1 MTTARVDYIK
11 YAALG
16 LLATA
21 ATPAQAQL
29 GTETTSYTLFGTP
42 GLILMPTAEVAADS
56 ELAFSYSQFGPN
68 ANGTLTFQIL
78 PRLSGSFRYTKLDNF
93 WASGPLRGQDFFDR
107 SFDLQ
112 YRILNESKY
121 LPAVSVGIR
130 DFIGTGIYSSEYVVA
145 TKSIGDK
152 LRVHGGLGWGRLA
165 SHNPIGNIG
174 GPRPDWDAGKGGT
187 LNFSQ
192 WFRGD
197 FAPFAGLSY
206 KVNDKLTFKA
216 EYSSDA
222 FTVEERRGTLE
233 YNSPFNFGID
243 YEVSPAFHLNASY
256 VAGSMFGAG
265 LTIRLNPRKPQAR
278 SGNEKAPLPVK
289 PRPSR
294 ADSAA
299 WSTDW
304 VSTPE
309 DHADIQRVVSDALGK
324 EGIRL
329 KALALTA
336 TRAELKIDNKRY
348 NSQPQAIGRTARI
361 LTHALPASVESFE
374 ITVTQNGIPLS
385 TVTMRRSD
393 IERLEHAPAI
403 DMYQRV
409 TIDEAAPS
417 ALRNSDLP
425 NHDTRFTWALAPY
438 LALSFF
444 DPSSPVRGDFG
455 LRFSAKY
462 ELTPNIILSGA
473 VQKSI
478 FGNLDDDTYL
488 NTSVLPH
495 VRTDGALYAQQ
506 GDPAIEHLTASWYER
521 PGKNLYSR
529 VTVGYLEKMFGGVSA
544 ELLWKPVDSP
554 LAIGAEV
561 AWVKQR
567 DYDQLFGFR
576 DYDVVTG
583 HVSAYYDFG
592 NGFSTRVDAG
602 RYLAGD
608 YGATFSVDRTFAN
621 GWKVGG
627 YFTKTNVSA
636 EDFGEGSFDKGIR
649 ISIPFEWAL
658 GTPSKSESSAQLR
671 SLERDGGARLQVDGR
686 LFDWVEDGHGDAYAG
701 RWGKF
706 WR

>member
-1 MTTARVDYIK
+1 VITARVDFIK

-16 LLATA
+16 LLASA
-21 ATPAQAQL
+21 ATPAHAQV
-29 GTETTSYTLFGTP
+29 GTETSSYTLFGTP
-42 GLILMPTAEVAADS
+42 GLINMPTAEVAPDS

-68 ANGTLTFQIL
+68 ANGTLSFQIL
-78 PRLSGSFRYTKLDNF
+78 PRLSGSFRYTRLENF
-93 WASGPLRGQDFFDR
+93 WNSGPLRGQDFFDR

-112 YRILNESKY
+112 YRVLNESKY

-130 DFIGTGIYSSEYVVA
+130 DFIGTGVYSSEYVVA
-145 TKSIGDK
+145 TKSLGDK

-165 SHNPIGNIG
+165 SHNPIGRIG
-174 GPRPDWDAGKGGT
+174 DERPDWDAGRGGN
-187 LNFSQ
+187 LNVSQ

-197 FAPFAGLSY
+197 VAPFAGLSY

-222 FTVEERRGTLE
+222 FVRETERGTME

-243 YEVSPAFHLNASY
+243 YQIAPAIHLTAAY

-265 LTIRLNPRKPQAR
+265 LPLRLNPRQPLSR

-294 ADSAA
+294 SDSAA
-299 WSTDW
+299 WSTNW
-304 VSTPE
+304 VTNSE
-309 DHADIQRVVSDALGK
+309 DQAGIRKVVGDALGK

-329 KALALTA
+329 KSIALGA
-336 TRAELKIDNKRY
+336 TRAELKIENRRY
-348 NSQPQAIGRTARI
+348 NAQPQAIGRTVRV
-361 LTHALPASVESFE
+361 LTHALPPSVESFK
-374 ITVTQNGIPLS
+374 ITIVENGLPLS

-393 IERLEHAPAI
+393 IERLEHAPANDI
-403 DMYQRV
+403 YQRV
-409 TIDEAAPS
+409 TIDEATPTSLKNAE
-417 ALRNSDLP
+417 LVRQ
-425 NHDTRFTWALAPY
+425 DTRFSWALAPY
-438 LALSFF
+438 MSLSYF
-444 DPSSPVRGDFG
+444 DPSSPIRGDLG
-455 LRFSAKY
+455 LRLSAKY
-462 ELTPNIILSGA
+462 HLAPNFVLSGA
-473 VQKSI
+473 IQKSLW
-478 FGNLDDDTYL
+478 GNINDADFND
-488 NTSVLPH
+488 SSALPP
-495 VRTDGALYAQQ
+495 VRTHAALYAKE
-506 GDPAIEHLTASWYER
+506 GDPAIQHLTATWYER
-521 PGKNLYSR
+521 PGNNLYSR
-529 VTVGYLEKMFGGVSA
+529 VTLGYLEKMFGGVSA
-544 ELLWKPVDSP
+544 EVLWKPVDSR
-554 LAIGAEV
+554 LAVGAEV

-583 HVSAYYDFG
+583 HVSAYYDLG
-592 NGFSTRVDAG
+592 NGFSSRVDAG

-608 YGATFSVDRTFAN
+608 YGATFAVDRTFAN
-621 GWKVGG
+621 GWKIGG

-649 ISIPFEWAL
+649 LSIPLEWAL
-658 GTPSKSESSAQLR
+658 GTPSRGDSSAQIR
-671 SLERDGGARLQVDGR
+671 SLSRDGGARLRVDGR

>member
-1 MTTARVDYIK
+1 MTTARVDYLK
-11 YAALG
+11 YALLG
-16 LLATA
+16 LLGTTA
-21 ATPAQAQL
+21 APAMAQV

-42 GLILMPTAEVAADS
+42 GLILMPTAEVAEDS

-78 PRLSGSFRYTKLDNF
+78 PRLTGSFRYTKLDNF

-112 YRILNESKY
+112 YRVLNESKY

-130 DFIGTGIYSSEYVVA
+130 DFIGTGVYSGEYVVA
-145 TKSIGDK
+145 TKGFGDK
-152 LRVHGGLGWGRLA
+152 LRVHAGLGWGRLA
-165 SHNPIGNIG
+165 SHNPIGRIG
-174 GPRPDWDAGKGGT
+174 DARPDFDVGNGGN
-187 LNFSQ
+187 LNFNQ

-206 KVNDKLTFKA
+206 KVSDKLTFKA

-222 FTVEERRGTLE
+222 FVKETERGTME

-243 YEVSPAFHLNASY
+243 YELAPAFHLNASY
-256 VAGSMFGAG
+256 VAGNIFGAG
-265 LTIRLNPRKPQAR
+265 LTIRLNPRKPQTR
-278 SGNEKAPLPVK
+278 SGNERAPLSVK
-289 PRPSR
+289 PRPARS
-294 ADSAA
+294 DSAA

-309 DHADIQRVVSDALGK
+309 DQADIRKVVSDALGK
-324 EGIRL
+324 EGIQL
-329 KALALTA
+329 KALSLGA
-336 TRAELKIDNKRY
+336 TRAELKINNKRF
-348 NSQPQAIGRTARI
+348 NSQPQAIGRTVRV
-361 LTHALPASVESFE
+361 LTHALPPSVETFK
-374 ITVTQNGIPLS
+374 ITLTQNGIPLS

-393 IERLEHAPAI
+393 VEKLEHAPAI
-403 DMYQRV
+403 EMYERV
-409 TIDEAAPS
+409 TIGEADPTP
-417 ALRNSDLP
+417 LKNSEMP
-425 NHDTRFTWALAPY
+425 NYDTRFSWSFAPYVALSYFDPTSPIRGDIGLRLGAQYQLAP
-438 LALSFF
+438 
-444 DPSSPVRGDFG
+444 
-455 LRFSAKY
+455 
-462 ELTPNIILSGA
+462 NIVLSGA
-473 VQKSI
+473 IQKRI
-478 FGNLDDDTYL
+478 WGNLADSDLSD
-488 NTSVLPH
+488 TSVLPA
-495 VRTDGALYAQQ
+495 VRTDAARYARE
-506 GDPAIEHLTASWYER
+506 GDPAIDHLTASWYER

-529 VTVGYLEKMFGGVSA
+529 VTIGYLEKMFGGVSA
-544 ELLWKPVDSP
+544 EVLWKPVDSP
-554 LAIGAEV
+554 LALGAEV

-567 DYDQLFGFR
+567 DFDQLFGFR
-576 DYDVVTG
+576 DYSVVTG

-649 ISIPFEWAL
+649 LSIPLEWAL
-658 GTPSKSESSAQLR
+658 GTPSRGKSSAEIR
-671 SLERDGGARLQVDGR
+671 SLSRDGGARLSVDGR
-686 LFDWVEDGHGDAYAG
+686 LFDWVEDGHADAYAG